1 MPNQPFVIRLHF
13 YLPGGT
19 GTHGLGSAAHHIDY
33 MGSVEKGELLVAAAL
48 ASEEHDRSTLE
59 SAAIHAKYAGERD
72 GSMGYFGSMADDPHA
87 AQAHIQAAQG
97 PVWRVIASVGES
109 DALAMGGDLTTKEG
123 WERAATPVVATM
135 VQQMGLDPAKVQWIA
150 AAHRHQKNEN
160 NPHIHLLMWEQ
171 GAPSRKTAQWTD
183 TERRTIRRAWISEL
197 YRPERA
203 QLGQEKSGVRTEAR
217 ATIIDLVARRN
228 DQQGFQR
235 ELTERLGTL
244 GQQLPGHGRLAYAFM
259 PSEVK
264 TETEQLIRWLWTTDP
279 GLKAQHDRYLETAER
294 MGTFYWHKDPE
305 NTQDTPGRQA
315 ALERMRTNAERDLIQ
330 RLAGPVLKAARQQA
344 WADAR
349 DEYREA
355 STSVRTF
362 LRDAAQA
369 ERLEPWIKRLQ
380 QDGPAD
386 EELIEL
392 VQASRG
398 WAERDQWV
406 ADWLASDTWSLQAD
420 ETGRRA
426 WDTVVQSVVQNA
438 ARQRQ
443 RDELAAAWDAMVHDP
458 VNPAIRD
465 QLWAIAETYAASERN
480 ADDWRGAI
488 RAYSATLPSLG
499 AIGGDLTDQRFAR
512 HLVHHV
518 QWLDERQA
526 VDDIVTTADLRRA
539 RTDPD
544 AVIDRVIRE
553 SPILQQAWNT
563 AGYTVEW
570 QQPFTYRYA
579 HEQRDGTWTM
589 TEQTFRERGGPLLQA
604 SPVEQGDAPFALIF
618 PSPKPPPGIHASL
631 LDRTAQQQAVDE
643 AHAALRER
651 VGHQITSIGYAR
663 GVYRHPRVPDL
674 IGVLHRLMAQ
684 AERDARL
691 TAYWLSEA
699 QWQRKKAE
707 AAIAQN
713 TGQDLTL

>member
-1 MPNQPFVIRLHF
+1 MPHQPFIMRLHY
-13 YLPGGT
+13 YLPT
-19 GTHGLGSAAHHIDY
+19 GAGLNSLESAAHHSEY
-33 MGSVEKGELLVAAAL
+33 MGSKEKAELLIDGLMDEANRESSL
-48 ASEEHDRSTLE
+48 AS
-59 SAAIHAKYAGERD
+59 AAVHARYIGERA
-72 GSMGYFGSMADDPHA
+72 GSMGYFGSIADDPREARHA
-87 AQAHIQAAQG
+87 ILVARG
-97 PVWRVIASVGES
+97 PVWRVIASVGEA
-109 DALAMGGDLTTKEG
+109 DALAMGGELTTKAG
-123 WERAATPVVATM
+123 WETAAVPVVAKM
-135 VQQMGLDPAKVQWIA
+135 IQELGLDPAKVQWIA
-150 AAHRHQKNEN
+150 AAHRYQKHEH
-160 NPHIHLLMWEQ
+160 NPHLHLLVWEQ
-171 GAPSRKTAQWTD
+171 GDVTRKTAKWTPE
-183 TERRTIRRAWISEL
+183 ERRAIRREWISEL
-197 YRPERA
+197 YRPERQ
-203 QLGQEKSGVRTEAR
+203 QLGQEKSAVRTQAR
-217 ATIIDLVARRN
+217 STLIDLVARRN

-235 ELTERLGTL
+235 ALTERLGTL
-244 GQQLPGHGRLAYAFM
+244 GQLLPGHGRLAYAFM

-279 GLKAQHDRYLETAER
+279 GLKAQHDRYLDTAER
-294 MGTFYWHKDPE
+294 MGTFYWHQDPE

-369 ERLEPWIKRLQ
+369 ERLEPWIQRLQ
-380 QDGPAD
+380 QDGPTD
-386 EELIEL
+386 EALIDL

-398 WAERDQWV
+398 WAERDQWQ
-406 ADWLASDTWSLQAD
+406 AAWLASDTWSPQAN
-420 ETGRRA
+420 ETGERA

-443 RDELAAAWDAMVHDP
+443 RDDLAAAWDAMVHDP
-458 VNPAIRD
+458 ANPDIRD
-465 QLWAIAETYAASERN
+465 QLWTIAEAYAASERN
-480 ADDWRGAI
+480 ADDWRSAI

-499 AIGGDLTDQRFAR
+499 AIGGELTDQRFAR

-526 VDDIVTTADLRRA
+526 VDAIVTTADLRRA

-553 SPILQQAWNT
+553 SSALQQAWNT

-604 SPVEQGDAPFALIF
+604 SPMERGDAPFTLTF

-631 LDRTAQQQAVDE
+631 LDRAAQQQAVDE

-651 VGHQITSIGYAR
+651 VGHQITNIGYAR

-674 IGVLHRLMAQ
+674 TGVLHRLMAQ